1 MPRTRVSALAA
12 ATLSITLISACASG
26 AGSSDDSTASS
37 AAPLNIAMATNE
49 PWGTYHLD
57 DVLPAAEDRDVT
69 LSLVI
74 PDEEPA
80 EDALDEDS
88 PVPTLP
94 LAQAQEEDFDLLVV
108 NGATEWPGEVA
119 QALDDVPLMAS
130 STAYMNPEPGE
141 AADRLGDRITAAT
154 APSPAAAETFAS
166 HMGIDEEE
174 VEVIGMPELD
184 ELPAWEPK
192 DRTVAVLTSVT
203 HPDETGAAAPGTEL
217 LLDIS
222 EQLDSQGW
230 DVTVGLHPREDPQ
243 LWDDYAIDEEGSVHA
258 ASTASAVVG
267 IPGSIFPEIAAMGVP
282 LVGVEDDGLEV
293 PDYLT
298 DLAVGVTD
306 ADAGVAAVEEAAEAG
321 EPQDAEAV
329 DAATG
334 PVGGAAER
342 LVDAWEAGATQ
353 PQP

>member
-166 HMGIDEEE
+166 HMGIDEE
-174 VEVIGMPELD
+174 
-184 ELPAWEPK
+184 
-192 DRTVAVLTSVT
+192 
-203 HPDETGAAAPGTEL
+203 
-217 LLDIS
+217 
-222 EQLDSQGW
+222 
-230 DVTVGLHPREDPQ
+230 
-243 LWDDYAIDEEGSVHA
+243 GSVHA

>member
-37 AAPLNIAMATNE
+37 AEPLNIAMATNE

-203 HPDETGAAAPGTEL
+203 HPDETGAAAPGGEL

-222 EQLDSQGW
+222 EQLDAQGW
-230 DVTVGLHPREDPQ
+230 HVTVGLHPREDPQ
-243 LWDDYAIDEEGSVHA
+243 LWDDYTIDEEGSVHA
-258 ASTASAVVG
+258 ATTASVVVG
-267 IPGSIFPEIAAMGVP
+267 IPGSVFPEIAALGVP
-282 LVGVEDDGLEV
+282 IVGVEDDGLDV

-298 DLAVGVTD
+298 DLAVGVSD
-306 ADAGVAAVEEAAEAG
+306 PDEGVEAVEEAADEGA
-321 EPQDAEAV
+321 PHDAEAV

-334 PVGGAAER
+334 PVGGAAGR
-342 LVDAWEAGATQ
+342 LVDAWEAGAAQ